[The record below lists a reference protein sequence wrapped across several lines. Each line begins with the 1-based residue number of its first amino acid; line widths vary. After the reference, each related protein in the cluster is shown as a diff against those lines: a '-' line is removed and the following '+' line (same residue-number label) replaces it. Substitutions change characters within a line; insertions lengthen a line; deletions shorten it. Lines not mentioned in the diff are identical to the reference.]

1 MQPDNWQPWRR
12 LLTAYAGAGY
22 LGEATEAYRGGR
34 RTDPLQRGATE
45 EQIRAGAF
53 TLRYP
58 PGASATAFG
67 TPPSRW
73 GRATRRWVLRPLA
86 VRGRGR
92 ETAED
97 RRQVVAGAGAHRSQR
112 VRPDQERV
120 VPGVRPGS
128 RGSGLRIPLAASAT
142 SP

>member
-22 LGEATEAYRGGR
+22 LEEASEAYEEFV

-58 PGASATAFG
+58 PAASATAFG
-67 TPPSRW
+67 TPP
-73 GRATRRWVLRPLA
+73 
-86 VRGRGR
+86 
-92 ETAED
+92 
-97 RRQVVAGAGAHRSQR
+97 
-112 VRPDQERV
+112 
-120 VPGVRPGS
+120 
-128 RGSGLRIPLAASAT
+128 
-142 SP
+142 